1 MAEGDDI
8 KGLNCPNCGG
18 MVVIPEGDLIVRCPY
33 CDLRSMV
40 KGERGILRYQVP
52 LRIDREQSETAY
64 RRFLSSS
71 RAIDGNA
78 HRAAELTEA
87 FVAYMPFWA
96 AWSRVLGWVF
106 GEKQVGSG
114 DNKRYEPREVKI
126 AEDMTWN
133 AAACDVGEFG
143 VEAIPRIDP
152 KLQPFNAEVLHAS
165 GMVFEP
171 VGLLAEAQKEAESEF
186 KAQVEKKAGLDR
198 LSQVF
203 VRFIRRRI
211 GLVYYPLWVLRYL
224 YRGRAYQVVVDGYNG
239 EILYGKAPGSTY
251 YRAAVLVGG
260 MATGALIA
268 VDASSLVLYLAA
280 NSDDDEGG
288 LFFAGLALIGLG
300 IGIMVKAYRKFRFGE
315 IYEFRKRAGRAR
327 GGKSDL
333 AAGLSISA
341 GLRQFK
347 ELMQ

>member
-1 MAEGDDI
+1 MAEREGV

-18 MVVIPEGDLIVRCPY
+18 MVAIPEGELIVRCPY
-33 CDLRSMV
+33 CDLRSLV
-40 KGERGILRYQVP
+40 RGDRGLLRYQVP
-52 LRIDREQSETAY
+52 LRIDREQAELVY

-71 RAIDGNA
+71 KAIDGRTA
-78 HRAAELTEA
+78 RKAELNEA
-87 FVAYMPFWA
+87 FVAYMPFWS

-126 AEDMTWN
+126 AQDMTWN

-143 VEAIPRIDP
+143 VQAIPRIDP
-152 KLQPFNAEVLHAS
+152 KLEPFNADTLHAV

-186 KAQVEKKAGLDR
+186 TARVEKKAQLDR

-203 VRFIRRRI
+203 VKFIRRRI
-211 GLVYYPLWVLRYL
+211 GLVYYPLWVLRYI

-239 EILYGKAPGSTY
+239 EILYGKAPGSTL
-251 YRAAVLVGG
+251 YRAAILVGG

-268 VDASSLVLYLAA
+268 VDVSSLVLYLAA

-327 GGKSDL
+327 GDESDL
-333 AAGLSISA
+333 DSWLSVSS
-341 GLRQFK
+341 GFRQLR
-347 ELMQ
+347 ELMR